1 MSRREQIA
9 VGLAAGFLCPYLT
22 FVLFW
27 WTSAALAMSQI
38 RLISDRGIAAAAL
51 TGLALGII
59 LDALFLKRWIAHFYS
74 ANLKLLVP
82 VYLFC
87 SVIAVASFMGFPLGN
102 LALGTLAGVYVGRRT
117 RHAGRPPES
126 AASSARQAGL
136 FTAMV
141 TGLEALPI
149 SILALKE
156 GVVVRMLQAGLGMS
170 KDAVTGP
177 PGIGVAVLACIA
189 VMAMQFMCTR
199 AAARFAFDL

>member
-9 VGLAAGFLCPYLT
+9 VGLAVGFLCPYLT

-27 WTSAALAMSQI
+27 WTSAALALAQI
-38 RLISDRGIAAAAL
+38 LFIPDRGIAAAAL

-59 LDALFLKRWIAHFYS
+59 LDAVFLKRWIARFYGAS
-74 ANLKLLVP
+74 LKLLVP

-117 RHAGRPPES
+117 RHAGGQPES
-126 AASSARQAGL
+126 AANSARRAG
-136 FTAMV
+136 FFIAMV

-170 KDAVTGP
+170 KGAVTGP
-177 PGIGVAVLACIA
+177 PGIGVAILACIA
-189 VMAMQFMCTR
+189 VTSVQFVCTR